1 VKSLE
6 GLAMSAIGISAGE
19 KAFAVSA
26 HAVIRHEDL
35 YFERQQSLA
44 LRNLEWEDRIR
55 PPLSWIA
62 LIVRGLGIVILAC
75 AMLAILI

>member
-1 VKSLE
+1 
-6 GLAMSAIGISAGE
+6 MSAIGISAGE

-62 LIVRGLGIVILAC
+62 LIVRGLGIAILAS